1 MARERGLGHE
11 VHDRVRI
18 ARQQMAGDGE
28 TTGDV
33 AEALPVLCVQEQRA
47 DAGRPNRRHG
57 GTNNPIGT
65 AASLKTAHSRGSGAA
80 LASRVPLGNVA
91 VTSRVTSY
99 RGILPL
105 APSHA
110 PYSRWRRRRDAL
122 APRLGAAS
130 PGFAGEQAQDPTSD
144 TPARNPPASSAET
157 PSSYPGCRAS
167 SRPPRR

>member
-11 VHDRVRI
+11 VPDCVRI

-65 AASLKTAHSRGSGAA
+65 AASLKPRTAAGRGQGSQVVYHLETSPSRHARPVTGVFSHSLRRTRPTAGGGGAA
-80 LASRVPLGNVA
+80 THWRHAWEQPPMRGNL
-91 VTSRVTSY
+91 S
-99 RGILPL
+99 
-105 APSHA
+105 
-110 PYSRWRRRRDAL
+110 
-122 APRLGAAS
+122 S
-130 PGFAGEQAQDPTSD
+130 PGIERTTS
-144 TPARNPPASSAET
+144 P
-157 PSSYPGCRAS
+157 
-167 SRPPRR
+167 